1 MEGEL
6 VAEIVVEEE
15 GAATVRAGQAEGAG
29 KVAVDWGGH
38 QAEVE
43 AVSR

>member
-6 VAEIVVEEE
+6 VAAIVVEEE
-15 GAATVRAGQAEGAG
+15 GAAPVWAGQAEGAG